1 MKLQLNSAPL
11 ASALTFTVILS
22 ACASGSRLPLA
33 PASADTLRVLTWNI
47 HIGRGTDGVLDL
59 ERIARVILA
68 ADPHVVSLQEVDSV
82 TRRTGGVDAPGRL
95 ADLTGLAVRYAKAMD
110 YDGGGYG
117 VAVLSR
123 LPIASFRALPL
134 PADSSHEPRT
144 VAELRAALPRT
155 GLPLLFL
162 ATHLD
167 HTADPATRRRQ
178 AERIVTLFADDSAGL
193 TVLAGDLNDRPGT
206 APISTL
212 TRRWADAGD
221 TSPTFPAGT
230 PDRKIDYVLYDA
242 RWRVRVLSARVIAEP
257 VASDHRPLL
266 VVLEIRR

>member
-1 MKLQLNSAPL
+1 MKLKLKLKSLTLTL
-11 ASALTFTVILS
+11 ALALS
-22 ACASGSRLPLA
+22 ACATGPRQPSA
-33 PASADTLRVLTWNI
+33 PTPADTLRVLTWNI

-59 ERIARVILA
+59 ERVARVILA
-68 ADPHVVSLQEVDSV
+68 ADPHVVSLQEVDSA
-82 TRRTGGVDAPGRL
+82 TRRTGGADAPGRL
-95 ADLTGLAVRYAKAMD
+95 AELTGLEVRYAKAMD

-117 VAVLSR
+117 VAVLTR
-123 LPIASFRALPL
+123 LPALAFRAHPL
-134 PADSSHEPRT
+134 PADSTHEPRT
-144 VAELRAALPRT
+144 VAELRAGLPRT

-178 AERIVTLFADDSAGL
+178 AAHIVAIFEADSAGVG
-193 TVLAGDLNDRPGT
+193 VLAGDLNDTPGSAT
-206 APISTL
+206 IATL
-212 TRRWADAGD
+212 TGRWSDAGD
-221 TSPTFPAGT
+221 ASPTFPAGA
-230 PDRKIDYVLYDA
+230 PDRKIDYVLYDS